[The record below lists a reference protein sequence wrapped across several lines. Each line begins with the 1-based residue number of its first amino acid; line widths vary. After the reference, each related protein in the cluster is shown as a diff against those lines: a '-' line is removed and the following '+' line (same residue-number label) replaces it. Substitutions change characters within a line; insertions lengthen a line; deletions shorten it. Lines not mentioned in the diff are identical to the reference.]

1 MVKYTSI
8 KMILLIIIDEDF
20 ELDQLDVKTIFLHG
34 RLDKIIY
41 MNQSKGFEVP
51 KKDNMVCLL
60 KRSLYGLK

>member
-8 KMILLIIIDEDF
+8 KMILLIIIGEDF
-20 ELDQLDVKTIFLHG
+20 ELDQLDVKTVFLHG
-34 RLDKIIY
+34 RLDKRIY